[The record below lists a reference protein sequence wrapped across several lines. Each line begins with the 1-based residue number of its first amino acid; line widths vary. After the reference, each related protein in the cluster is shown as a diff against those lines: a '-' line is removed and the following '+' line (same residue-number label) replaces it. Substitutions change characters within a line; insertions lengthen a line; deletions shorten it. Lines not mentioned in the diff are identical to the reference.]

1 MCDSFLRPPSSKPVR
16 QPSQQI
22 RISPPIAFQNG
33 QKKSRNRNVNDADA
47 ECKNKSSNAS
57 AECEKQENAMSSWHD
72 MMHIL
77 GVVGC

>member
-1 MCDSFLRPPSSKPVR
+1 MPS
-16 QPSQQI
+16 
-22 RISPPIAFQNG
+22 FQNG

-57 AECEKQENAMSSWHD
+57 AQCEKQENAMSSWRD